1 MAKKVIRYIVSV
13 TENVTGKRHT
23 LGSEFKTRAEARK
36 LINKI
41 LSPAIG
47 NRTRWRD
54 AQSGTGLNNPR
65 IIKRKLMR

>member
-13 TENVTGKRHT
+13 TENVGRKRHI
-23 LGSEFKTRAEARK
+23 LPQEFKTRAEARK
-36 LINKI
+36 LVDKI